1 MGLLTNAGPPPWH
14 PATAPLRVGGS
25 PYLSL
30 FWVQLIAAVRIGLEI
45 VASQ

>member
-25 PYLSL
+25 FYLSL
-30 FWVQLIAAVRIGLEI
+30 FWVGFDHAAHR
-45 VASQ
+45 SC